1 MRVVLFVSLVA
12 IVLATTGILGTGYF
26 LQSTRGQK
34 VAVRV
39 DDRAIDLDVYSRL
52 YQFRMLAL
60 ESNINQLRAF
70 GASQKSASSMIQ
82 QQIQQLE
89 GRRATLDKAVED
101 ELIDVTILE
110 IEAARR
116 GITIGSAEE
125 DAQIVRQY
133 GDPPRPEPTPG
144 VTPIPTVDP
153 FDRLRNLL
161 TNSRVI
167 DEPLYRRIVIRRGA
181 LEEALK
187 VVLTQDAP
195 TAEPQARVRHI
206 LLPTLEQAQAILG
219 RLKAGESFDALAKEA
234 SQDTSNNST
243 GGDLGWI
250 AREDVDPAF
259 GQAAFSLPLNTVSD
273 PVESAFGF
281 HLIDVLERDEQRPI
295 EEARRNQL
303 RDSGFRDWLSK
314 TKDTMYAED
323 RIAVLL
329 DDGDLAWVQARF
341 AGGLGR
347 G

>member
-1 MRVVLFVSLVA
+1 MRIVLAISLVA
-12 IVLATTGILGTGYF
+12 IVLASAGILGTGIF

-34 VAVRV
+34 VAVRIE
-39 DDRAIDLDVYSRL
+39 DRGIDLDVYSRL
-52 YQFRMLAL
+52 YHFRKLAL

-70 GASQKSASSMIQ
+70 GASQPSVSSMIQ

-89 GRRATLDKAVED
+89 GRRATLDKVVED

-116 GITIGSAEE
+116 GIAIATAEE

-133 GDPPRPEPTPG
+133 GDPPRPAPAPG
-144 VTPIPTVDP
+144 GTPIPTVDP

-167 DEPLYRRIVIRRGA
+167 AEPLYRRIVIRRGA

-187 VVLTQDAP
+187 AVLTESAP
-195 TAEPQARVRHI
+195 TTEAQARVRHI
-206 LLPTLEQAQAILG
+206 LLPTLEQAQAILA
-219 RLKAGESFDALAKEA
+219 RLKAGESFETLAKEA
-234 SQDTSNNST
+234 SRDTSNNST

-250 AREDVDPAF
+250 ARGEVDPAF
-259 GQAAFSLPLNTVSD
+259 AEAAFSLPLNTVSD
-273 PVESAFGF
+273 PVASAFGF
-281 HLIDVLERDEQRPI
+281 HLIDVLERDVQRPI
-295 EEARRNQL
+295 EEARRAQVRNTA
-303 RDSGFRDWLSK
+303 FRDWLSQ
-314 TKDTMYAED
+314 TKDTMYAAD

-329 DDGDLAWVQARF
+329 DDGDLAWARARF
-341 AGGLGR
+341 AGSPPR